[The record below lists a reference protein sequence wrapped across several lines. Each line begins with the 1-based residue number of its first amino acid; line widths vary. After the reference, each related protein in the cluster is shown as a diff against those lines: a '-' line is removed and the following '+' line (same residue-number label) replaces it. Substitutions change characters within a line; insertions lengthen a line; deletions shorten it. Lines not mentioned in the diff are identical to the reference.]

1 MKRLFLFAF
10 LIATASMFSQN
21 ISGVA
26 YYESKTTMDMDN
38 IGGRDM
44 SEDMRRQIA
53 ERMKQ
58 YLEKTFI
65 LTFDG
70 QESMYKE
77 EEKLGTDTGRG
88 WGMMMNSF
96 LAGVQYKDLSKNQI
110 LEEREFFGKQFLIN
124 DTLARLD
131 WEVTKESKQI
141 GQYLAIKATAL
152 KMVDEND
159 WSMARR
165 RNRDRD
171 QQQEETEK
179 KTDSSQQG
187 SGDPWNEI
195 DIPKEVLVT
204 AWFTPQIPVSN
215 GPAEYGGLP
224 GLILEMNVYRTTL
237 LCSKIVLNPKDF
249 EPIKAPSKGE
259 MVSRLEYNAI
269 VKEKMGEMRERFRG
283 RGGRR
288 GGRGF

>member
-1 MKRLFLFAF
+1 MKKLL
-10 LIATASMFSQN
+10 LLSILLSGTILYSQD

-26 YYESKTTMDMDN
+26 YYESKTTVDMGN

-44 SEDMRRQIA
+44 SEDMRRQIV

-65 LTFDG
+65 LTFNG
-70 QESMYKE
+70 KESIYKE
-77 EEKLGTDTGRG
+77 EEKLETGGGRG

-96 LAGVQYKDLSKNQI
+96 SAGVQYKDISKNQI

-124 DTLARLD
+124 DTITNLD

-141 GQYLAIKATAL
+141 GQYLAIKATAV
-152 KMVDEND
+152 KPVDEND

-171 QQQEETEK
+171 SEEKEAEEVADSTK
-179 KTDSSQQG
+179 KEPA
-187 SGDPWNEI
+187 DPWSEI
-195 DIPKEVLVT
+195 DIPKEVVVT
-204 AWFTPQIPVSN
+204 AWFTPQIPIAN
-215 GPAEYGGLP
+215 GPGEYGGLP
-224 GLILEMNVYRTTL
+224 GLILEMNVFRTTL
-237 LCSKIVLNPKDF
+237 LCSKIVLNPKES
-249 EPIKAPSKGE
+249 EPIKAPSKGD
-259 MVSRLEYNAI
+259 MVSRAEYNQI
-269 VKEKMGEMRERFRG
+269 VKEKMTEMRERFRG